1 MKLYSGIIELKP
13 NWYIRLPY
21 PMTWMEMARYR
32 FDPLTMAI
40 AGGIGLAAAGE
51 IQAGRVAGA
60 EAESQQAMANYNA
73 AVQEREAQAI
83 EQKTGLEQRR
93 QAQEAARA
101 MSRMQARIGVSGAV
115 PTVGA
120 PLRLQAKQ
128 ASEFEMENLMIGY
141 RGATEAARARSAA
154 EITRIQAGVY
164 GRRAKTAK
172 QASYMRAGTTLL
184 KGFGGM
190 DWGKKEG

>member
-32 FDPLTMAI
+32 FDPVLTPYLI

-51 IQAGRVAGA
+51 IQAGRVASA
-60 EAESQQAMANYNA
+60 EAESQEAIANYNA
-73 AVQEREAQAI
+73 AVQEREAQAV
-83 EQKTGLEQRR
+83 EQRTGLEQQR
-93 QAQEAARA
+93 QAQESARA
-101 MSRMQARIGVSGAV
+101 MSRIQARIGVSGAV

-154 EITRIQAGVY
+154 EITRIQAKVY

-172 QASYMRAGTTLL
+172 QAGYMRAGTTLL
-184 KGFGGM
+184 TGFGSMG
-190 DWGKKEG
+190 